1 MLQYLIIQLCDTST
15 SFCHYTNDKTKAK
28 LISLSN
34 LKLGIKF
41 AMKQNLMIQFLYPD
55 YDIPEEYKTV
65 INSID
70 HSDIVAS
77 TCENET
83 LRENADI
90 VIFSDWTALEY
101 YKFRKDSIYA
111 LRTSKDDLFDRYLW
125 LKPIISKV
133 YRLNIIITDIE
144 NFTTEDF
151 NRYKQILHVLSNQL
165 ADVFNNNDSVQLN
178 LLTDR
183 IILNKMNNCNAGFS
197 HLTLAPNGLLYICPA
212 FYADKK
218 THQSKYPEYDFCL
231 GEMCNDIH
239 IPNESLYKLENSPLC
254 RTCDAF
260 QCRRCIWLNKKT
272 TLEVNTPSHEQCV
285 ISHLERNCSKELLE
299 SIRKQHDS
307 LSDIEIPPI
316 DYLDPFDNRKEW

>member
-1 MLQYLIIQLCDTST
+1 M
-15 SFCHYTNDKTKAK
+15 
-28 LISLSN
+28 
-34 LKLGIKF
+34 
-41 AMKQNLMIQFLYPD
+41 
-55 YDIPEEYKTV
+55 
-65 INSID
+65 
-70 HSDIVAS
+70 
-77 TCENET
+77 
-83 LRENADI
+83 
-90 VIFSDWTALEY
+90 
-101 YKFRKDSIYA
+101 
-111 LRTSKDDLFDRYLW
+111 
-125 LKPIISKV
+125 
-133 YRLNIIITDIE
+133 
-144 NFTTEDF
+144 
-151 NRYKQILHVLSNQL
+151 
-165 ADVFNNNDSVQLN
+165 N

-285 ISHLERNCSKELLE
+285 ISHLERNGSRELLE
-299 SIRKQHDS
+299 SIRNQYDS

-316 DYLDPFDNRKEW
+316 GYLDPFDNRKEW